1 MTEGTLST
9 PDAVVDKTVAESA
22 AVNDVAANGVAI
34 DSSLTISEIMNILPH
49 RYPFLL
55 VDRVL
60 ELVEGERILAIKN
73 VTGNEDVFNGH
84 FPGAPIFP
92 GVMIIEALAQA
103 SGILGFKT
111 TNTTADDGKLYLFA
125 GVDKARFKKPV
136 TPGDQL
142 MLESRVVAVKRNIW
156 RFQTRATVNDKLV
169 CEATLL
175 CAYQDRDKVK

>member
-1 MTEGTLST
+1 MQLHQYQFEKVTDYLH
-9 PDAVVDKTVAESA
+9 
-22 AVNDVAANGVAI
+22 
-34 DSSLTISEIMNILPH
+34 H
-49 RYPFLL
+49 REPYLM
-55 VDRVL
+55 VDRIVSIGDRSI
-60 ELVEGERILAIKN
+60 ETAKLVS
-73 VTGNEDVFNGH
+73 GNEFFIPGH

-92 GVMIIEALAQA
+92 GVLMIEALAQA
-103 SGILGFKT
+103 SGILGFRT

-125 GVDKARFKKPV
+125 GVDKARFKRPV

-142 MLESRVVAVKRNIW
+142 MLESRVIAVKRNIW